1 MNAINKILVMKKFL
15 VILLSWVVV
24 GGLFAQNKNLQKQR
38 KDENRLD
45 SIWRAENIWNLGVLD
60 MSGKPFKD
68 LTTIEQPQWVKWD
81 YDLEEYYTSQ
91 MVYPEHLL
99 EKNQAGYSVVMFTID
114 TLGLPRAIN
123 ILTSKHKDFDKEV
136 VRLTKELPHCQ
147 PCRDKA
153 GKRMECLY
161 AVYVP
166 FLPQHYRDRMK
177 ADSIEEEKSK
187 HRCDILEEMPY
198 FQKGNP
204 KAAQNYITQ
213 RLVYDPALLGDKKQ
227 VRGIYKMRI
236 DSYGEVHNVQV
247 SRSCGIED
255 WDNQVLEI
263 IRKMPRWTPAK
274 TYYGKG
280 MYMATIYNIP
290 VIFKRNED
298 LFAHTTEKHL
308 EAGVPVCYLNEQGDT
323 IVPYGKYKFCQT
335 DTIRHIGFVYENKQ
349 HDARIVCIDNQG
361 KELFYVFKHDNG
373 PDDIREGLFR
383 VMDENGL
390 IGFADSL
397 GHVVI
402 KPQFKF
408 ATPFDNGKAQ
418 TTLSGKAN
426 GDGEHSFWV
435 SDDWQLVSRY
445 RSKIMRYTAVR
456 NGTKLKG
463 LRITLFD
470 KQGKTTQEISYSY
483 PSDIEF
489 ANDLNVWANL
499 RDVNFDGKDDIL
511 VSLGQYGNQM
521 IQYYDCLVWDEAQGR
536 YRKDDSFKQIENPR
550 INKEKRCVFSSS
562 RISDASYYY
571 KRFEFIDRQEEL
583 RF

>member
-1 MNAINKILVMKKFL
+1 MKKFL

-81 YDLEEYYTSQ
+81 HDLEEYYTSQ

-166 FLPQHYRDRMK
+166 FLPQHYRDRVK
-177 ADSIEEEKSK
+177 ADSIAKEELK
-187 HRCDILEEMPY
+187 HCFVHWEVMPY
-198 FQKGNP
+198 FQEGNP
-204 KAAQNYITQ
+204 KATQNYITQ

-290 VIFKRNED
+290 VIFKRKEK

-361 KELFYVFKHDNG
+361 KKLFYVFKHDNG

-383 VMDENGL
+383 IVNDYGL

-397 GHVVI
+397 GYVVI
-402 KPQFKF
+402 QPQFKF

-426 GDGEHSFWV
+426 GDREHSFWT
-435 SDDWQLVSRY
+435 SDDWQLVGHYGR
-445 RSKIMRYTAVR
+445 KIMSYTAVR
-456 NGTKLKG
+456 DSTKLKG

-470 KQGKTTQEISYSY
+470 KQGIATQEISYSY

-489 ANDLNVWANL
+489 ANNLKVWANL

-511 VSLGQYGNQM
+511 ISLGQYGNQ
-521 IQYYDCLVWDEAQGR
+521 
-536 YRKDDSFKQIENPR
+536 
-550 INKEKRCVFSSS
+550 
-562 RISDASYYY
+562 
-571 KRFEFIDRQEEL
+571 
-583 RF
+583 